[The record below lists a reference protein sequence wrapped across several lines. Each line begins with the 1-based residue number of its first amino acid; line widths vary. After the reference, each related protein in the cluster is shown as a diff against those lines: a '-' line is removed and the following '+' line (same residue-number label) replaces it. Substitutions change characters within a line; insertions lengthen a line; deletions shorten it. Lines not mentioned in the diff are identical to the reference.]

1 MSFGWTRRVA
11 VAAGTSGALTLA
23 LASTASAHVGTGID
37 GGFAAGF
44 AHPFAGPDHVLAMI
58 AIGVWAAQQGGRALW
73 AIPASFVAAMI
84 AGGAL
89 GRVGVTLPMTEPAV
103 ALSVLVLAGMVI
115 AAVRLP
121 LAFGATVAAVL
132 ALFHGHAHGVEMP
145 PAVSALRFVAGF
157 VAATIG
163 LHVMGVAL
171 AMARARVR
179 FSRAA
184 SLARERYF
192 A

>member
-1 MSFGWTRRVA
+1 M
-11 VAAGTSGALTLA
+11 
-23 LASTASAHVGTGID
+23 
-37 GGFAAGF
+37 GF
-44 AHPFAGPDHVLAMI
+44 AHPFAGFDHVLAMI

-73 AIPASFVAAMI
+73 AIPASFVAAMV

-89 GRVGVTLPMTEPAV
+89 GLAGVTVPMTEPAV

-115 AAVRLP
+115 ASVRLP

-171 AMARARVR
+171 AMARSRIALATARARVR

-184 SLARERYF
+184 SLARERNF